1 MLQTFWREYGIGG
14 RGMTMNFY
22 EIYIREADK
31 TKGEMIDHTYRIEN
45 KNSLFDPKLR
55 EKFLI
60 FHHVSRTGGGVINDI
75 LFEMQEET
83 GIPLIIPDQD
93 QAFSDNPPWKG
104 RQAPLVITAHHTF
117 GLHKR
122 IPEPTAYFTMMRNPY
137 AYFLAEILIRNKDY
151 KYPGDHLGEIWSN
164 LERKIDEIR
173 ERIGHCNLQT
183 YEHATY
189 FKEHPHAL
197 SLRDLK
203 VATTEKLS
211 EISVQNLEGTQP
223 ENLFAKATRNVDSMF
238 FFVGITE
245 LFEESLFILFDM
257 MGIQKTLMWRPGLYS
272 YWRPGKDEMPMHIF
286 KKMSALLEADLEL
299 YHRSR
304 QVLEDMLA
312 EADFG
317 EELIRYKQH
326 ARNPYGRLYR
336 ELSERLEVAAKTFG
350 FFSDMVENEFQ
361 HSQSVIRNIGEIS
374 RDFEEIRAE
383 RLENQNVPKPGFR
396 QRLFERLMAVVC
408 GIKAR
413 IARICGRHPPQ
424 I

>member
-1 MLQTFWREYGIGG
+1 
-14 RGMTMNFY
+14 
-22 EIYIREADK
+22 
-31 TKGEMIDHTYRIEN
+31 
-45 KNSLFDPKLR
+45 
-55 EKFLI
+55 
-60 FHHVSRTGGGVINDI
+60 
-75 LFEMQEET
+75 
-83 GIPLIIPDQD
+83 
-93 QAFSDNPPWKG
+93 
-104 RQAPLVITAHHTF
+104 
-117 GLHKR
+117 
-122 IPEPTAYFTMMRNPY
+122 
-137 AYFLAEILIRNKDY
+137 
-151 KYPGDHLGEIWSN
+151 
-164 LERKIDEIR
+164 
-173 ERIGHCNLQT
+173 
-183 YEHATY
+183 
-189 FKEHPHAL
+189 
-197 SLRDLK
+197 
-203 VATTEKLS
+203 
-211 EISVQNLEGTQP
+211 
-223 ENLFAKATRNVDSMF
+223 
-238 FFVGITE
+238 
-245 LFEESLFILFDM
+245 
-257 MGIQKTLMWRPGLYS
+257 
-272 YWRPGKDEMPMHIF
+272 MHIF

-383 RLENQNVPKPGFR
+383 RLEKQNVPKPGFR